1 MRWRSDVAGA
11 PNRASAMQDRL
22 ERVMARLL
30 SDAEFRRR
38 FHTDPRAAAAE
49 EGLSPEA
56 STAVAAISVPDLET
70 AARSY
75 AAKRKAKVGHGRR
88 SWLKGLLR

>member
-1 MRWRSDVAGA
+1 
-11 PNRASAMQDRL
+11 MQDRL

-38 FHTDPRAAAAE
+38 FRADPRAATAE
-49 EGLSPEA
+49 EGLSSEA
-56 STAVAAISVPDLET
+56 ITAVTAISLPDLET

-75 AAKRKAKVGHGRR
+75 AAKREQGRR
-88 SWLKGLLR
+88 SWFKRLFGRR